1 MKKAGGIIGIIAGVF
16 GIFAA
21 FSTLLLGGVG
31 AAFDA
36 EGGDLVIALGWG
48 GVIFSFL
55 TIIFGALSISA
66 TSKVNG
72 ILLIISSILGMVL
85 GGSFV
90 AIFMLLALIGG
101 ILAVIGASKNEV

>member
-55 TIIFGALSISA
+55 
-66 TSKVNG
+66 NP
-72 ILLIISSILGMVL
+72 
-85 GGSFV
+85 
-90 AIFMLLALIGG
+90 
-101 ILAVIGASKNEV
+101 